1 MSEFAVNVGR
11 QGPPTTVLPAE
22 SATIMDAIAALP
34 LLDAK
39 DPQSRA
45 AAAVI
50 AGRAP
55 RSLFAWAELGDR
67 SSEPVDRYMAYRV
80 GYHRGL
86 DTLRQSGWRG
96 SGYVP
101 WSEPTN
107 RGFLRCLSGLADAA
121 AAIGELDEAD
131 RCRQF
136 VGQLDPY
143 GLGAPGVSA
152 ASLIAEARTASN
164 QEPSS

>member
-22 SATIMDAIAALP
+22 SSTIMDSIAALP
-34 LLDAK
+34 PLDLDDSAGR
-39 DPQSRA
+39 RA
-45 AAAVI
+45 AAAV
-50 AGRAP
+50 AGRFP

-67 SSEPVDRYMAYRV
+67 SPEPVDRYMAYRV

-121 AAIGELDEAD
+121 AMIGETDEAE

-143 GLGAPGVSA
+143 GLGAPGAPA
-152 ASLIAEARTASN
+152 AEIIAAARTASHM
-164 QEPSS
+164 EATS